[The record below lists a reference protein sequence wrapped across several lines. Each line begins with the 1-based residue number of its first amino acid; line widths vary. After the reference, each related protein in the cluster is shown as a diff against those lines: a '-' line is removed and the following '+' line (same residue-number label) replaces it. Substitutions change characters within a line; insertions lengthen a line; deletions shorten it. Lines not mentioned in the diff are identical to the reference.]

1 LNDDETMAKESAQM
15 EDISSQEKLVETYL
29 KNNKKKQAVE
39 LLFDLIAQCAQAHDF
54 AKAESLRE
62 RIFEVDS
69 MALDEIVKSAEIIE
83 NAKMS
88 AMDAA
93 HLETWS
99 HLYKHLTKEES
110 IALYDGMQSAVYEP
124 EQIIFRQ
131 GELNPNLYFINAGQ
145 LKLFYHKD
153 KHAIL
158 LKTLGPGDLI
168 GEDSFFT
175 NSTCTTSVM
184 AHSTAKLNFIDKA
197 VLQKW
202 KANAPNLVN
211 KLQDYCIGL
220 EPIKDLLQ
228 KKELERR
235 THPRYA
241 IAAGAAVQILDQQ
254 GSKAFKA
261 DLTDIS
267 ASGVSFIMNTSPT
280 AAESLLG
287 CRLTLKCTLRGS
299 FPEISIDQE
308 GRIVG
313 VHAQLFNEYFINV
326 KWEHPLEDGLI
337 DKIKAYG

>member
-1 LNDDETMAKESAQM
+1 M
-15 EDISSQEKLVETYL
+15 EDFSAQEKLVETYL
-29 KNNKKKQAVE
+29 EDNKKEQAIA
-39 LLFDLIAQCAQAHDF
+39 LLFDLIAQCAQARDF

-62 RIFEVDS
+62 RLFEVDS
-69 MALDEIVKSAEIIE
+69 MALDEIVESAEIIE
-83 NAKMS
+83 NAKIS
-88 AMDAA
+88 AMNEA
-93 HLETWS
+93 HMETWS

-110 IALYDGMQSAVYEP
+110 IALYYGMQSAVYEP

-131 GELNPNLYFINAGQ
+131 GELNSNLYFINAGQ
-145 LKLFYHKD
+145 VKLFYHKD

-158 LKTLGPGDLI
+158 LKTLGSGDLT
-168 GEDSFFT
+168 GEDTFFT

-184 AHSTAKLNFIDKA
+184 AHSTVKLNFIDKA

-202 KANAPNLVN
+202 QANTPNLAN
-211 KLQDYCIGL
+211 KLQDYCTGL
-220 EPIKDLLQ
+220 EPITDLLQ

-241 IAAGAAVQILDQQ
+241 IAGSAAIQILDQQ
-254 GSKAFKA
+254 DSKTFKA
-261 DLTDIS
+261 DLSDIS
-267 ASGVSFIMNTSPT
+267 ASGVSFIMNTSPA

-287 CRLTLKCTLRGS
+287 CRLTLKCSLRGS

-326 KWEHPLEDGLI
+326 KWEQLLEAALI

>member
-1 LNDDETMAKESAQM
+1 M
-15 EDISSQEKLVETYL
+15 EDFSSQEKLVETYL
-29 KNNKKKQAVE
+29 KDNNKEQAVE
-39 LLFDLIAQCAQAHDF
+39 LLFDLIARCAQAHEF

-62 RIFEVDS
+62 KLFEVDP

-83 NAKMS
+83 NAKLS
-88 AMDAA
+88 AINEA
-93 HLETWS
+93 HMETWS

-110 IALYDGMQSAVYEP
+110 ISLYYGMQSAVYEP

-145 LKLFYHKD
+145 AKLFYHQE

-158 LKTLGPGDLI
+158 LKSLGPGDLT
-168 GEDSFFT
+168 GEDTFFT
-175 NSTCTTSVM
+175 NSTCTTSAM
-184 AHSTAKLNFIDKA
+184 THSTVKLNFVDKT
-197 VLQKW
+197 VLQNW
-202 KANAPNLVN
+202 QANAPNLAN
-211 KLQDYCIGL
+211 KLQDYCTGL

-241 IAAGAAVQILDQQ
+241 IAGSASVKILDQQ
-254 GSKAFKA
+254 DSKAFKA
-261 DLTDIS
+261 DLSDIS

-287 CRLTLKCTLRGS
+287 SRLTLKCTLRGS
-299 FPEISIDQE
+299 FPEIRIDQE

-326 KWEHPLEDGLI
+326 KWEKRLGDGLI

>member
-1 LNDDETMAKESAQM
+1 M
-15 EDISSQEKLVETYL
+15 EDIRSQENLIETYL
-29 KNNKKKQAVE
+29 KNNKKEQAVE

-54 AKAESLRE
+54 AKAESLRD
-62 RIFEVDS
+62 RLFEIDS

-88 AMDAA
+88 AMDPA

-99 HLYKHLTKEES
+99 HFYKHLTKDES
-110 IALYDGMQSAVYEP
+110 IALYDSMHSAVYEA
-124 EQIIFRQ
+124 EQIVFRQ
-131 GELNPNLYFINAGQ
+131 GELNQNLYFINAGR
-145 LKLFYHKD
+145 LKLFYHKG

-158 LKTLGPGDLI
+158 LKTLGPGDLT
-168 GEDSFFT
+168 GEDTFFT
-175 NSTCTTSVM
+175 NSTCTTSAM
-184 AHSTAKLNFIDKA
+184 AHSTAKLNVIDKT

-202 KANAPNLVN
+202 KANVPNLVN
-211 KLQDYCIGL
+211 KLQDYCTGL

-241 IAAGAAVQILDQQ
+241 IACGAAVQILDRQ
-254 GSKAFKA
+254 GSKTFKA
-261 DLTDIS
+261 DLSDIS

-280 AAESLLG
+280 TAESLLG
-287 CRLTLKCTLRGS
+287 CRLTLKCTLRRS
-299 FPEISIDQE
+299 FPEINIDQE

-313 VHAQLFNEYFINV
+313 VHAQLFNEHFINV

-337 DKIKAYG
+337 EEIKAYG